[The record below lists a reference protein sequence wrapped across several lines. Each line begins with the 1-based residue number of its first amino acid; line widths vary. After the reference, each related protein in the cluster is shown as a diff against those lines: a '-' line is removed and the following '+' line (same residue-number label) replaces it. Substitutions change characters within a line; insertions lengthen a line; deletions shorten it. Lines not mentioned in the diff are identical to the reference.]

1 MGGVGRHRR
10 ATVFRVFNPT
20 LQGERYDPA
29 GDYVRRWVPEL
40 AGLEGQAVHAPP
52 PGTYLDPIV
61 DHREAR
67 ARALTAYR
75 DASRTD

>member
-1 MGGVGRHRR
+1 MCV
-10 ATVFRVFNPT
+10 VW
-20 LQGERYDPA
+20 L
-29 GDYVRRWVPEL
+29 PEL

-75 DASRTD
+75 DATRTR